1 MASKKS
7 LTLDELDHSED
18 TERLGI
24 REVAKLVG
32 HNPSQTDGIS
42 LIPSDPLNKT
52 LPFRGAGAN
61 DDSAVRNAA
70 RRSVLATSG
79 PELAT
84 QAGVRMPG
92 ITSIE
97 TKKVTGFWRDLVL
110 KLDVIDEPEGAAP
123 ITTLAVS

>member
-18 TERLGI
+18 TERLWI

-70 RRSVLATSG
+70 RRSRYRA
-79 PELAT
+79 
-84 QAGVRMPG
+84 RG
-92 ITSIE
+92 IDSCWGTWHE
-97 TKKVTGFWRDLVL
+97 R
-110 KLDVIDEPEGAAP
+110 EPSPAP
-123 ITTLAVS
+123 SN